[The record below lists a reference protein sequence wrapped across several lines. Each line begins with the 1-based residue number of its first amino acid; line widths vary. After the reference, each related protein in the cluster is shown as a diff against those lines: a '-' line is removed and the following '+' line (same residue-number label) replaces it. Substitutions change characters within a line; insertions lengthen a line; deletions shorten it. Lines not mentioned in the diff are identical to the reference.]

1 MISKSVRSYLVTN
14 LHKQGLSPAKM
25 VTQIQVFNFSWW
37 VTIKQILFLYLLQRT
52 KRNPYQKVR
61 DCKSL
66 HVFYQVFN
74 KTDSTKAMSYCK
86 ISMY

>member
-37 VTIKQILFLYLLQRT
+37 VTIKTNFIPVPIAKNKT
-52 KRNPYQKVR
+52 
-61 DCKSL
+61 KSL
-66 HVFYQVFN
+66 SESKRLQGSARFL
-74 KTDSTKAMSYCK
+74 SG
-86 ISMY
+86 I